1 MRKKALA
8 INKLL
13 MAKAMYRKT
22 TNAKLKHGAKQKK
35 ATNIKNRVKTKYNET
50 LTNKNKTLLTL

>member
-35 ATNIKNRVKTKYNET
+35 ATNINNRAKN
-50 LTNKNKTLLTL
+50 